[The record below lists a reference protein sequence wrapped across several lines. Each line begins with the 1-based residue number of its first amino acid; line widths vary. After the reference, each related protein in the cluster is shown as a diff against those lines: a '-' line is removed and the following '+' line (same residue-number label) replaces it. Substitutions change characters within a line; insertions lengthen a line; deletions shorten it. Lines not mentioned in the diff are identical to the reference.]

1 MSAAPDEHHFICRTV
16 WSGAAKGPTASYD
29 AYSREYRVDFDG
41 KPSIKGSAAPVF
53 RGDPALHD
61 PEDLLVAALSACHLL
76 SYLAVCAK
84 GGVRVIGYEDEA
96 EGKMA
101 RVDGVIRF
109 TEVTLHPKVTIA
121 PGSDADKAKALHERA
136 HAVCFIANS
145 VNFPVRHAPTIALAA
160 PV

>member
-1 MSAAPDEHHFICRTV
+1 MNAASDEHHFLCRTV
-16 WSGAAKGPTASYD
+16 WSGAAKGPTATYEG
-29 AYSREYRVDFDG
+29 YSREYRVDFDG
-41 KPSIKGSAAPVF
+41 KPSLKGSAAPVF

-76 SYLAVCAK
+76 SYLAVCAR
-84 GGVRVIGYEDEA
+84 GGVQVVGYEDEA